1 MCVGVCVWV
10 CVCVCTCGCELHVY
24 FPGWTSCPQG
34 TAYHAT
40 GPSSLQ
46 LRVAHSAGVKEGM
59 AWAGGQRRCT
69 FLCSP
74 SCEAPTSQGGLW
86 STAGSA
92 RLPVNLV
99 ALQGRGEGRWAP
111 GSEAQFPLAPGRGQ
125 HRQHHPCWLR
135 WEPRLEA
142 GARPRP
148 GSVLA
153 SLPAAI
159 LQATRPVMQVH
170 YHFLLAASSSICP
183 TVYS

>member
-1 MCVGVCVWV
+1 MSTGHSLSCHRPLQSAAQSRSLCWSEGRNGVGR
-10 CVCVCTCGCELHVY
+10 GS
-24 FPGWTSCPQG
+24 G
-34 TAYHAT
+34 
-40 GPSSLQ
+40 
-46 LRVAHSAGVKEGM
+46 
-59 AWAGGQRRCT
+59 RCT

-92 RLPVNLV
+92 RLPVDLL
-99 ALQGRGEGRWAP
+99 ALQSRGEGRWAP
-111 GSEAQFPLAPGRGQ
+111 GSEVQFPLAPGRGR
-125 HRQHHPCWLR
+125 HRQHHPRWLR

-142 GARPRP
+142 GARRRP

-159 LQATRPVMQVH
+159 LQATRPVMHIH

-183 TVYS
+183 TVYC